1 MATIISRR
9 YEVLGQLGQGG
20 MGVVYKVRHT
30 VLETILALKVLPAYF
45 MENQDI
51 VARFTRE
58 ARVVARLHHP
68 NIVRVLDLESDAD
81 LNFYYFIMEYIEGE
95 TLDQYVRKKGP
106 LPLPEI
112 VEIGKQIA
120 SALEYAHNY
129 HPSIVHR
136 DIKPANI
143 MIEAHSNRVVVMDF
157 GIAKE
162 RGDTDGTKTG
172 AVIGTLK
179 YASPEQ
185 LRHEPLEGS
194 ADVYSLGMVLYEMF
208 TGKQFFAGLDE
219 IAVLGKVLDNAQD
232 NEPHFDRPAPAPF
245 VNLVTKAIAKTRT
258 QRYQRMAD
266 LLRALETCQAQERQ
280 EELKVEDIEKRVRER
295 EEERQLQAQVQ
306 ESRAQAA
313 PEGAAEWAAAPLQQG
328 LAREESARRSLREHD
343 LPAAQQAYQD
353 AIALSDQAREEAQKT
368 MSLRKAERIR
378 QEMAAKAEA
387 STARQQSEDACKQAE
402 RAGVRTRFAA
412 AFAAAQRLVEQGQE
426 KETQE
431 EFSQARDCYQQAR
444 QQFFK
449 LVQETERQVE
459 RGHAQEGKQKV
470 TNAKGVA
477 AALAPRGVPLQW
489 QEVPWQ
495 ETDEEQVWQ
504 AGELNEQAGPIS
516 DRARVEA
523 ASAPKTV
530 LSPPRRTTRQSVM
543 GKWAGWAAMVLGTV
557 MVSAVVIW
565 FVPVREK
572 IYLSIPPPEGNVLP
586 SSATT
591 PVSYTP
597 NPAPAELPP
606 PLWPPVPEKNQ
617 SPPKVT
623 RPDVTQSLVLGRFF
637 QDRGQYE
644 EALRELEEAKGR
656 DPDNAD
662 ILTALQRVRS
672 AKEAEDKLNHS
683 Q

>member
-30 VLETILALKVLPAYF
+30 VLETILALKVLPAYL
-45 MENQDI
+45 MENPDI

-68 NIVRVLDLESDAD
+68 NIVRVLDIESDAD
-81 LNFYYFIMEYIEGE
+81 LNFYYFVMEYIEGE

-162 RGDTDGTKTG
+162 LGDTDGTKTG

-194 ADVYSLGMVLYEMF
+194 SDVYSFGMVLYEMF

-232 NEPHFDRPAPAPF
+232 NEPRFDRPAPAPF

-266 LLRALETCQAQERQ
+266 LLRALETCQAQER
-280 EELKVEDIEKRVRER
+280 
-295 EEERQLQAQVQ
+295 
-306 ESRAQAA
+306 
-313 PEGAAEWAAAPLQQG
+313 
-328 LAREESARRSLREHD
+328 
-343 LPAAQQAYQD
+343 
-353 AIALSDQAREEAQKT
+353 
-368 MSLRKAERIR
+368 
-378 QEMAAKAEA
+378 
-387 STARQQSEDACKQAE
+387 
-402 RAGVRTRFAA
+402 
-412 AFAAAQRLVEQGQE
+412 
-426 KETQE
+426 
-431 EFSQARDCYQQAR
+431 
-444 QQFFK
+444 
-449 LVQETERQVE
+449 TERQVE
-459 RGHAQEGKQKV
+459 RGHVEEGKQRV

-477 AALAPRGVPLQW
+477 AALAPRRVPPQW
-489 QEVPWQ
+489 QEVQWQ
-495 ETDEEQVWQ
+495 ETKEEQVWQ
-504 AGELNEQAGPIS
+504 AGVYARAGELDEQAGQIS

-523 ASAPKTV
+523 ASSPKTV
-530 LSPPRRTTRQSVM
+530 LSPPRRTTRQSVI

-557 MVSAVVIW
+557 MVSAIVIW
-565 FVPVREK
+565 FVAVREK
-572 IYLSIPPPEGNVLP
+572 SSLSISPPEGNVP
-586 SSATT
+586 PPSATT
-591 PVSYTP
+591 PVSSTP
-597 NPAPAELPP
+597 NPAPTELPP
-606 PLWPPVPEKNQ
+606 TLWPPVPEKNQ
-617 SPPKVT
+617 SPPRVT
-623 RPDVTQSLVLGRFF
+623 RPDVTQSLLLGQFF

-672 AKEAEDKLNHS
+672 AKEAEDKLNRS
-683 Q
+683 P